1 MRQERRSG
9 KSARRCALL
18 LIALAFTGVLA
29 GPRGAERTV
38 RIDETLKAVHEGKEF
53 FLSVHVKRGDTYQGL
68 AERYTGSKRNWKRIR
83 ADSKQRTLRAG
94 TRVRI
99 AYTILKNEYKRKV
112 VEALF
117 PRDGYRDGAWVH
129 HVRDVPYRESGET
142 LWRIAEWFTGDG
154 KNYRRIMEANDMRSD
169 ALAPGQTVRVP
180 RALLLAAFVDEEAA
194 PSGEEPLVLGEGHPE
209 LGYGEDARGPFAV
222 YRLKQGEALY
232 SAVVVRFTGLLSA
245 DEVNQTA
252 LKIARRSGIEDVT
265 AIPVGFA
272 VKIPLDLLLAEY
284 LPEGHPRRA
293 EYEEIQTSAARYR
306 SRAVTENLEGVY
318 VFLDAGHG
326 GIDSGAAH
334 HGVWESDYV
343 YDIMCRV
350 HRLLGETAKA
360 TVIPVVRNRERK
372 YRPVDRERLSRSK
385 ATEVLTTPPF
395 RYTSRSERSMFVNL
409 RWYVAND
416 HARALRKRGVS
427 EDRLVFLSLH
437 ADALH
442 TAVRGAMVYI
452 PGARYVSSTISKRG
466 RPYSKYREVRSHPY
480 VRVNHKD
487 KVKSQGYSNGFAQTL
502 VRELRRRKL
511 RVHPHNPVRDAIVR
525 TRGRPWVPA
534 VLRNNTVPTKILLE
548 TVNLANR
555 KDAELMRKP
564 SFREAMAEAIVE
576 ALRAHYAGGRG
587 KRAA

>member
-1 MRQERRSG
+1 V
-9 KSARRCALL
+9 LF
-18 LIALAFTGVLA
+18 ALALAGAAFLA
-29 GPRGAERTV
+29 GPRGVERTA

-68 AERYTGSKRNWKRIR
+68 AGRYTGSKKNWRRIR

-117 PRDGYRDGAWVH
+117 PDDGYRDGAWVH
-129 HVRDVPYRESGET
+129 RVRDVPYRESGET

-154 KNYRRIMEANDMRSD
+154 KNYRRIMEASDMRND

-180 RALLLAAFVDEEAA
+180 RELLLAAFVDGEAA
-194 PSGEEPLVLGEGHPE
+194 SSEEKPLVLGEGHPE

-232 SAVVVRFTGLLSA
+232 SAVVVRFTGLLWA

-252 LKIARRSGIEDVT
+252 LKIAKRSGIEDVT

-284 LPEGHPRRA
+284 LPAGHPRRA
-293 EYEEIQTSAARYR
+293 EYEEIRTSAARYR

-326 GIDSGAAH
+326 GIDSGASH
-334 HGVWESDYV
+334 HGVCESEYV

-350 HRLLGETAKA
+350 HRLLGEKTKA
-360 TVIPVVRNRERK
+360 TSIPVVRNRERK
-372 YRPVDRERLSRSK
+372 YRPVDRERLPRSK

-395 RYTSRSERSMFVNL
+395 RYTNRSERAMFVNL

-452 PGARYVSSTISKRG
+452 PGARYVSSILKRRG
-466 RPYSKYREVRSHPY
+466 QPYSKYREVRSHPY
-480 VRVNHKD
+480 VRVSRRD
-487 KVKSQGYSNGFAQTL
+487 KVKAQGYSNGFAQTL

-525 TRGRPWVPA
+525 TRDRPYVPA
-534 VLRNNTVPTKILLE
+534 VLRNNVVPTKILLE

-576 ALRAHYAGGRG
+576 ALRVHYAGGKG

>member
-1 MRQERRSG
+1 M
-9 KSARRCALL
+9 LF
-18 LIALAFTGVLA
+18 ALAFAGAVFLA
-29 GPRGAERTV
+29 GPGSAERTA
-38 RIDETLKAVHEGKEF
+38 RMDETLRAVHQGKEF
-53 FLSVHVKRGDTYQGL
+53 FLSVHVKRGDTYEGL
-68 AERYTGSKRNWKRIR
+68 ADRYTGSKKNWKRIR
-83 ADSKQRTLRAG
+83 AVSKQRTLRAG

-99 AYTILKNEYKRKV
+99 AYTILINEYKRKV

-117 PRDGYRDGAWVH
+117 PGDGYRDGAWVH
-129 HVRDVPYRESGET
+129 RVRDVPYRESGET
-142 LWRIAEWFTGDG
+142 LWRIAEWFTGEG
-154 KNYRRIMEANDMRSD
+154 KNYRRIMKASDMRSD

-180 RALLLAAFVDEEAA
+180 RELLLAAFVDGEAA
-194 PSGEEPLVLGEGHPE
+194 PSEARPTKEKPLVLGEGHPE
-209 LGYGEDARGPFAV
+209 LGYGEDARGHFAV
-222 YRLKQGEALY
+222 YHLKQGEALY

-252 LKIARRSGIEDVT
+252 LRIAKRSGIADVT
-265 AIPVGFA
+265 AIPVDFA

-284 LPEGHPRRA
+284 LPGGHPRRA
-293 EYEEIQTSAARYR
+293 EYEELQTSAARYR

-318 VFLDAGHG
+318 VLLDAGHG

-334 HGVWESDYV
+334 HGVWESGYV

-350 HRLLGETAKA
+350 HRLLRETTKA
-360 TVIPVVRNRERK
+360 TAIPVVRNRELK
-372 YRPVDRERLSRSK
+372 YRPVDRELLSRSK

-395 RYTSRSERSMFVNL
+395 RYTDRSERAMFVNL

-416 HARALRKRGVS
+416 HARVLRKRGVS

-480 VRVNHKD
+480 VRVDRRD
-487 KVKSQGYSNGFAQTL
+487 KVKAQGYSNGFAQTL

-534 VLRNNTVPTKILLE
+534 VLRNNTVPTRILLE

-555 KDAELMRKP
+555 KDAALMRKP

-576 ALRAHYAGGRG
+576 ALRVHYAGGGG
-587 KRAA
+587 KRAT